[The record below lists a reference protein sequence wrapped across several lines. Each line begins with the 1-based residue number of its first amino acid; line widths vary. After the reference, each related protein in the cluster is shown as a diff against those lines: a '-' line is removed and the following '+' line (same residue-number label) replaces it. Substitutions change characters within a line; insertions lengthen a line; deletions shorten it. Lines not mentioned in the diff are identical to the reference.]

1 MPVYGCRSTA
11 SSVAEA
17 KDAELER
24 VLASNA
30 ELRQD
35 LAALQHMRM
44 VRYPPL
50 PLMHSPLNHH
60 CHSAEHRRQLCC
72 TMCTDAL
79 PCQCR

>member
-1 MPVYGCRSTA
+1 MPVCECRSTA

-30 ELRQD
+30 QLRQD

-44 VRYPPL
+44 VCYSPSPLATQAL
-50 PLMHSPLNHH
+50 PLNPSG
-60 CHSAEHRRQLCC
+60 
-72 TMCTDAL
+72 
-79 PCQCR
+79 